1 MKNENNKILIHGR
14 WGIIGNFNNTPNL
27 EGSFNRKEGKRL
39 WTLKNPWNT
48 KAGNRSICTQQ
59 IAVSHG

>member
-27 EGSFNRKEGKRL
+27 EG
-39 WTLKNPWNT
+39 
-48 KAGNRSICTQQ
+48 I
-59 IAVSHG
+59 I